1 MRFGKVWSLGKSLG
15 KTALFLLLLFGL
27 FLKAEQILKLD
38 MGHRGTDNVNGFYAE
53 EENSV
58 EVLFIGSSTMF
69 CTADPLVLYEE
80 YGIASYDFGSSAQ
93 P

>member
-58 EVLFIGSSTMF
+58 EVLFIGSSRS
-69 CTADPLVLYEE
+69 EE
-80 YGIASYDFGSSAQ
+80 RRVGKECRL
-93 P
+93 